1 MKRAEELF
9 KYPGVVKIRH
19 GTKVT
24 GGIDTGKPAV
34 VVAVKQKKDVSDLA
48 VGEIIPSTFG
58 GLPTDVIEEST
69 IRALE
74 DIPDSP
80 PINPDRKKWYRP
92 AFGGLSVGHRDISAG
107 TLGCVVMRD
116 GQRYILGNKHVL
128 GNCNE
133 GKIGDPIYQPGP
145 HDGHMAQKHLLT
157 YYRYGCRLQY
167 VNTPSQCSIS
177 SILINRLNKL
187 AEKLGRQTR
196 FKAVVEYPINYTD
209 WACGGP
215 VTEEEVINYI
225 PEIGEVHHVMLNP
238 PYVGMPFKYT
248 GRTSGYKTGAVTAV
262 DVMIR
267 VDMGDGNSAVFS
279 DQIEFQ
285 PTPLPGDSGSSM
297 IINSTDVT
305 DNIMFGLLFAGSN
318 QCGYANKCSHVWEEA
333 RLTWPSCSFVR

>member
-24 GGIDTGKPAV
+24 GGVDTGKPAIII
-34 VVAVKQKKDVSDLA
+34 AVKQKKDVSALA
-48 VGEIIPSTFG
+48 VGEVLPRTFN
-58 GLPTDVIEEST
+58 GLPTDVVEEST

-74 DIPDSP
+74 DIPDTP
-80 PINPDRKKWYRP
+80 PLNPNRKKYYRP
-92 AFGGLSVGHRDISAG
+92 AFGGLSVGHEDITAG

-116 GQRYILGNKHVL
+116 EQRYILSNKHVL

-145 HDGHMAQKHLLT
+145 YDGHMAQKHLLT

-177 SILINRLNKL
+177 NIFINRLNKL

-196 FKAVVEYPINYTD
+196 FKAVVEYPVNYTD

-225 PEIGEVHHVMLNP
+225 PGIGSVHHVMLTP
-238 PYVGMPFKYT
+238 PFAGLALRYA
-248 GRTSGYKTGAVTAV
+248 GRTSGFKRGFVTAT
-262 DVMIR
+262 DVTIR
-267 VDMGDGNSAVFS
+267 VEMGDGNDAIFC

-285 PTPLPGDSGSSM
+285 PPPLPGDSGSA
-297 IINSTDVT
+297 IIVDSHDIP

-318 QCGYANKCSHVWEEA
+318 QYGYANKCSYIWEEA
-333 RLTWPSCSFVR
+333 RLVWPSCYAMR